1 MLLDPINGVES
12 HENAASPPSA
22 IHDEVVTPEDTAAS
36 VTAPR
41 QGDFMWEP
49 PDGLPHSEELRQ
61 TSDGGKLR
69 KPRELQLRTSVKNLV
84 L

>member
-1 MLLDPINGVES
+1 
-12 HENAASPPSA
+12 
-22 IHDEVVTPEDTAAS
+22 
-36 VTAPR
+36 
-41 QGDFMWEP
+41 MWEP